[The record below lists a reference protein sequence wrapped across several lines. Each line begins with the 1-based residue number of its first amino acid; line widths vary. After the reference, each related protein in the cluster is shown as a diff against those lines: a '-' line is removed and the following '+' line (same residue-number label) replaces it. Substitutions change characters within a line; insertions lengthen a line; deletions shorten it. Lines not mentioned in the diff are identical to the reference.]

1 MTTSMSDISL
11 SLTREQQDYLYKR
24 LSSIPESAKRDSVII
39 QIGNS
44 LKNDHITYCGVF
56 VDLPNGNKGMILV
69 SIIDFGIQTGSPGCD
84 YITKPSYI
92 VDLPEMEIAMA
103 KVEAL

>member
-1 MTTSMSDISL
+1 MTTNMTDISL
-11 SLTREQQDYLYKR
+11 SLTREQQDYLHKR
-24 LSSIPESAKRDSVII
+24 LSTIPESMQRDSVII
-39 QIGNS
+39 KIGNS
-44 LKNDHITYCGVF
+44 LKNDNITYCGVF
-56 VDLPNGNKGMILV
+56 VNLPNGNKGMILV
-69 SIIDFGIQTGSPGCD
+69 SIIDFGIQTGTPVRD